1 MEINTLTIKGR
12 NKEQK
17 KKDVLKGDDMYF
29 QF

>member
-12 NKEQK
+12 NKEK